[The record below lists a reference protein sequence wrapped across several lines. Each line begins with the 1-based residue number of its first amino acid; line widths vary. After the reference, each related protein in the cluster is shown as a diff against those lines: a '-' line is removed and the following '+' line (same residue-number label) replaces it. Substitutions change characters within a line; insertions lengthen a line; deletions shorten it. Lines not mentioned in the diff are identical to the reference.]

1 MKSELIKFNAAI
13 IVHSQGEKE
22 QWLFRLCF
30 ALEAEIIAFKV
41 FAKWLQCAH
50 TNLSIQCLSGI
61 QMCHI
66 G

>member
-41 FAKWLQCAH
+41 FAK
-50 TNLSIQCLSGI
+50 
-61 QMCHI
+61 
-66 G
+66 